1 MSTKDALIAN
11 VANYA
16 LHKEITTN
24 KKQLLK
30 CMPKNAFGVFV
41 TVKRNNKVHG
51 CQGYWD
57 PKFAKLEPSN
67 LYDHLLQV
75 AHAAMWLDDRRFNFA
90 PIETETK
97 IIIEIDYMYLP
108 IKKIN
113 RQFSN
118 RNLGIIIQDKEGRR
132 ATYLPGVF
140 PDEKMDY
147 IVESIKMKASI
158 IGNQFS
164 LFSYNIKQVAFEL
177 NR

>member
-1 MSTKDALIAN
+1 
-11 VANYA
+11 
-16 LHKEITTN
+16 
-24 KKQLLK
+24 
-30 CMPKNAFGVFV
+30 MPKNAFGVFV

-113 RQFSN
+113 NWGDLESLLPSVLLEYPNNMHQVVCGWIKYKRDFS
-118 RNLGIIIQDKEGRR
+118 IEI
-132 ATYLPGVF
+132 
-140 PDEKMDY
+140 
-147 IVESIKMKASI
+147 MKDI
-158 IGNQFS
+158 YEQ
-164 LFSYNIKQVAFEL
+164 
-177 NR
+177 R